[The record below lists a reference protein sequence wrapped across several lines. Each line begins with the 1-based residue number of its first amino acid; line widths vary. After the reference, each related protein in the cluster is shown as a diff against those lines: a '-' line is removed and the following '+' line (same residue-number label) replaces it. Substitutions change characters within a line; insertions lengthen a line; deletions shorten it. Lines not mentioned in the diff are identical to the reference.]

1 MLSQFFKCVS
11 FNIYTSDFCLTD
23 MHGITTDDNW
33 KKFARA
39 LHFSATDI
47 RLKFSKSKDPFAAI
61 ISQYRMRGGS
71 HEDFL
76 QTLNQVSGFT
86 KEFTAFFYQLK
97 WLTSA
102 LYSYFFLSTL

>member
-1 MLSQFFKCVS
+1 
-11 FNIYTSDFCLTD
+11 

-39 LHFSATDI
+39 LHFSPTDI

-86 KEFTAFFYQLK
+86 EEFTAFCYGIKSGYLM
-97 WLTSA
+97 L
-102 LYSYFFLSTL
+102 